1 MTQGNLCLQAE
12 RQLEFRALRAFKL
25 MLHICIQAPTCC
37 PRMGNIQMSS
47 VLKVLSAKGTQTLSS
62 VSANLLDTLTAKDHN
77 VKEKKSIPKNPSL
90 IYRGD

>member
-1 MTQGNLCLQAE
+1 
-12 RQLEFRALRAFKL
+12 
-25 MLHICIQAPTCC
+25 
-37 PRMGNIQMSS
+37 MGNIQMSS